1 MSSKNSLDS
10 KPRARSQYEIELV
23 KEERIEKIQKIRLRK
38 IEDIVNSDQMDQNFK
53 LEKLTYESQKYD
65 QLAMQSKLIQ
75 N

>member
-65 QLAMQSKLIQ
+65 QLAMQSKLFQ